1 MHMQKAPIKLS
12 GSQTR
17 KPSKVGRGVLERQV
31 LSGMS
36 VGWGVERE
44 NDLCSLCTIV
54 KTVKEFQETSRAN
67 GTNVLSEES

>member
-1 MHMQKAPIKLS
+1 M
-12 GSQTR
+12 
-17 KPSKVGRGVLERQV
+17 LERQV

-36 VGWGVERE
+36 VGWGGERE